1 MQQRPGVPLSP
12 GPPEGPVD
20 GGNRTS
26 NAIGRSRT
34 MNFSG
39 LRPRA
44 AVPVAAGTTAPAA
57 TDIRQAAGVTPPSAA
72 AALVGSE
79 RILNV
84 ESSRHKLHHSD
95 AHLPHARGI
104 QQLDDATP
112 QGTSITPPFSADLA
126 ASGLDISAAS
136 ADHGYEDAVSATL
149 HARAAELC
157 RQPEVYAQLFLML
170 RSSQGQLAAAC
181 LQKLPP
187 ENYIGI
193 RDASGH
199 TLLHWAA
206 LCNERNVMRILLTAG
221 ADVNARATESQ
232 QTPLMW
238 AVTKD
243 NASAG
248 RLLLEHGAALYEQQP
263 KSNASGALG
272 DPDKEQP
279 QQLRDYDPQRLR
291 QLPLLQD
298 SKGGTCCTLAAQH
311 NAPKCI
317 LLLFKLLGPA
327 AFAVPDASG
336 CTPAH
341 WAAYKGHSL
350 VLRLLLYLEVDVT
363 AVDLFGC
370 LPLHRAAEGG
380 RLEAFRALVEEGG
393 LDPNER
399 TTKTRMTSLD
409 MLSSNK
415 TANPELIAYLKL
427 HQQNQSPR
435 EGPCHRILTE
445 EDLKVRLAELPTCC
459 TFMLYSASI
468 VSPLIDVSTF
478 HGLQRRMSFET
489 PAIPCSLW
497 SGVDAGSLRTL
508 VRPAVFAGNTG
519 NRSSSGRRC
528 RSLVGWLVCVVMRF
542 GKDWSVYGAAANPR
556 VDLFKPRNTSKK
568 TKRRLVRRRADGSAR
583 SSRDSPRDDRRNRHA
598 KVVLQLLGLPTY
610 PHKTLPVRKSL
621 DAPPVHQF
629 A

>member
-1 MQQRPGVPLSP
+1 MQQRPGVPVSP
-12 GPPEGPVD
+12 GHSEGSRDVD
-20 GGNRTS
+20 GGSSTS
-26 NAIGRSRT
+26 NAIGSVRT
-34 MNFSG
+34 MSSSG

-44 AVPVAAGTTAPAA
+44 AVPVAFGTAAPTS
-57 TDIRQAAGVTPPSAA
+57 TDIRQGSGMTPPGAA
-72 AALVGSE
+72 AALIGPQG
-79 RILNV
+79 ILDV
-84 ESSRHKLHHSD
+84 ETRTKRLHRY
-95 AHLPHARGI
+95 AAQLPHAVGM
-104 QQLDDATP
+104 QHYDNATP
-112 QGTSITPPFSADLA
+112 QGTSITPPLSADLA
-126 ASGLDISAAS
+126 ANGVGVSAAS
-136 ADHGYEDAVSATL
+136 ADHGYQDAVAASL

-157 RQPEVYAQLFLML
+157 RRPEVYAQLFLML

-181 LQKLPP
+181 LRQLPAQ
-187 ENYIGI
+187 NYIGI
-193 RDASGH
+193 RDATGH

-206 LCNERNVMRILLTAG
+206 LCNERDVMCILLTAG

-248 RLLLEHGAALYEQQP
+248 RLLLEHGAALYEQQAQANP
-263 KSNASGALG
+263 AGAFG
-272 DPDKEQP
+272 GPDKQQP
-279 QQLRDYDPQRLR
+279 HQLRDYDPQRLG
-291 QLPLLQD
+291 QMALLQD

-380 RLEAFRALVEEGG
+380 HLEAFRALVEEGG

-427 HQQNQSPR
+427 HQQNQSQR
-435 EGPCHRILTE
+435 EGPRRRILTE
-445 EDLKVRLAELPTCC
+445 EDLKPLPSCRPSLIFRLFTDCSGGIRLKLPP
-459 TFMLYSASI
+459 FLALFGLALMLVVYARSFD
-468 VSPLIDVSTF
+468 PLY
-478 HGLQRRMSFET
+478 LPAT
-489 PAIPCSLW
+489 PAS
-497 SGVDAGSLRTL
+497 VA
-508 VRPAVFAGNTG
+508 AV
-519 NRSSSGRRC
+519 
-528 RSLVGWLVCVVMRF
+528 
-542 GKDWSVYGAAANPR
+542 GAAAGAWSGGW
-556 VDLFKPRNTSKK
+556 DSSEKI
-568 TKRRLVRRRADGSAR
+568 KRRFIRGRDDGSDH
-583 SSRDSPRDDRRNRHA
+583 SSRDSPRDSRR
-598 KVVLQLLGLPTY
+598 
-610 PHKTLPVRKSL
+610 
-621 DAPPVHQF
+621 D
-629 A
+629 